1 MNPKVLSPEDASR
14 LWEQEAQEIARMRE
28 PYERAEREKAR
39 LKAEQEA
46 IEAQRKVELFVK
58 KGTLAYSDQLA
69 LEICER
75 VGSGEFLTLIC
86 SDAHMPTMR
95 NATQWLRSHSD
106 FGAAYRQ
113 AIDDRLN
120 IFEDEVVTI
129 ADDVKADFRV
139 VVRNGKEKRVHDP
152 EVIARAKLRIDAR
165 FKHLKAYR
173 PQKWGEQSTL
183 NVHNKDDSFDPAS
196 MTAEELEKTIADI
209 EAKNKVVRAA

>member
-1 MNPKVLSPEDASR
+1 M
-14 LWEQEAQEIARMRE
+14 
-28 PYERAEREKAR
+28 
-39 LKAEQEA
+39 
-46 IEAQRKVELFVK
+46 
-58 KGTLAYSDQLA
+58 
-69 LEICER
+69 
-75 VGSGEFLTLIC
+75 
-86 SDAHMPTMR
+86 
-95 NATQWLRSHSD
+95 
-106 FGAAYRQ
+106 
-113 AIDDRLN
+113 N

>member
-75 VGSGEFLTLIC
+75 VGSGEFLTLSALMRIC
-86 SDAHMPTMR
+86 RRCAMPH
-95 NATQWLRSHSD
+95 N
-106 FGAAYRQ
+106 GY
-113 AIDDRLN
+113 
-120 IFEDEVVTI
+120 VVTLTS
-129 ADDVKADFRV
+129 A
-139 VVRNGKEKRVHDP
+139 
-152 EVIARAKLRIDAR
+152 LRTD
-165 FKHLKAYR
+165 R
-173 PQKWGEQSTL
+173 PL
-183 NVHNKDDSFDPAS
+183 
-196 MTAEELEKTIADI
+196 MTG
-209 EAKNKVVRAA
+209 